1 MGQYNRL
8 DVREQTCTV
17 LSRIVPGKPPWALAA
32 QVQKLRVGSYT
43 EEEVLEWFCTSAHPR
58 CKVSVC
64 IVASPMLHRGQSD
77 GGESCIVLE
86 SGPTR
91 SLVAKLPQCSSLVI
105 RELHVRD
112 ACKELCEQGY
122 RRVCVKL

>member
-1 MGQYNRL
+1 MKGWMSVSKYVPYCPGQVAMGARSSSTKIEGGQL
-8 DVREQTCTV
+8 Q
-17 LSRIVPGKPPWALAA
+17 
-32 QVQKLRVGSYT
+32 
-43 EEEVLEWFCTSAHPR
+43 EVLKWFCASAHSG

-64 IVASPMLHRGQSD
+64 IVALPTLHRGQSD

-91 SLVAKLPQCSSLVI
+91 SLVAKLLQCLSLVV
-105 RELHVRD
+105 REIHIHD
-112 ACKELCEQGY
+112 AGEELCEQGY